1 MFKARC
7 INVCY
12 EESQSIEK
20 QGKRSAID
28 YYIRRGFRIKESR
41 NGYWVLYKPV
51 RVNVTINCGENGV
64 YTYDLKDA
72 IVSHYGREK
81 ISYSLVE
88 KFKEDFA
95 NGNLEIWADTFRY
108 MIK

>member
-1 MFKARC
+1 MFKAMS

-12 EESQSIEK
+12 EESQSIER
-20 QGKRSAID
+20 QGNRASID
-28 YYIRRGFRIKESR
+28 YYIRKGFRIKESR
-41 NGYWVLYKPV
+41 NGYWVLYKPTKV
-51 RVNVTINCGENGV
+51 IVTINCGENGH
-64 YTYDLKDA
+64 YIYDLKDA
-72 IVSHYGREK
+72 ITSYYGRAK
-81 ISYSLVE
+81 ISYNLVE